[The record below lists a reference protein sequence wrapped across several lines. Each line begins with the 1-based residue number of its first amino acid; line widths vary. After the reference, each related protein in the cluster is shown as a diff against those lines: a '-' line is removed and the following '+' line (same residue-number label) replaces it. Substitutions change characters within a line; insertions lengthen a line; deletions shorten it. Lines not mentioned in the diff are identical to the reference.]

1 MTTPESALHTAT
13 VARKCA
19 FAQRMI
25 TAYRE
30 LYLEAS
36 FDLTMIRHSLMRNG
50 YDFRARAPREGV
62 TMTDDMQ
69 WEVDRIENLKW
80 VIEECCLFMERAGDW
95 RKDLLL
101 LEMEDVER
109 DEAEAKAEAE
119 KIRMR
124 ELELEEEKG
133 VDGSEE
139 VAN

>member
-1 MTTPESALHTAT
+1 MTTPESALRTAT

-19 FAQRMI
+19 FAQ
-25 TAYRE
+25 
-30 LYLEAS
+30 
-36 FDLTMIRHSLMRNG
+36 
-50 YDFRARAPREGV
+50 
-62 TMTDDMQ
+62 Q
-69 WEVDRIENLKW
+69 
-80 VIEECCLFMERAGDW
+80 ECCLFMESADNW

-109 DEAEAKAEAE
+109 DEAEAKAEAKAEAEAEAEAE